1 MRGGGVFPAHA
12 AACADGYEGTRVFWE
27 LVASFHECQHC
38 SLWPQCK
45 PRVVAGRDA
54 VRKTHGTPRQR
65 GGWHAHDH
73 YILALVGFQGRGWA
87 DVVQPTCC
95 HPFFL
100 EALLFQWPSIRRCAS
115 RTMVE
120 HKPPASKKSVA
131 SNENVRQ
138 HPPARTRESRDN
150 VAPHCT
156 AFEL

>member
-38 SLWPQCK
+38 SLWPQCM

-73 YILALVGFQGRGWA
+73 YMF
-87 DVVQPTCC
+87 C
-95 HPFFL
+95 
-100 EALLFQWPSIRRCAS
+100 S
-115 RTMVE
+115 RTPEMYEPHIHAFSPHVSKGEADQKNSQPVE
-120 HKPPASKKSVA
+120 
-131 SNENVRQ
+131 
-138 HPPARTRESRDN
+138 
-150 VAPHCT
+150 
-156 AFEL
+156 F